1 MQQAESARPFGM
13 AVAAS
18 RDRTHPPPHPCN
30 KFLLK
35 DLLVV
40 YTGEEH
46 KEQKDIR
53 RKKKKILGYYYASNF
68 PTAFGTI
75 ASKEIVHEE
84 TNNCKG
90 GVFFSVSDKE
100 TSCLR
105 ENSVRNR
112 CDTDSLS
119 TDIFVRRME
128 RVDTPLAIMSEF
140 YTCNKKKT
148 PPPRAGQGKKKTE

>member
-1 MQQAESARPFGM
+1 MCTRERNTRSKR
-13 AVAAS
+13 
-18 RDRTHPPPHPCN
+18 
-30 KFLLK
+30 
-35 DLLVV
+35 
-40 YTGEEH
+40 YTEGGE
-46 KEQKDIR
+46 KS
-53 RKKKKILGYYYASNF
+53 LGYYYASNF

-90 GVFFSVSDKE
+90 GVFSDKE

-112 CDTDSLS
+112 CDTGSLS

-128 RVDTPLAIMSEF
+128 RVDIPLTIMSEF
-140 YTCNKKKT
+140 STCNKKT
-148 PPPRAGQGKKKTE
+148 PPPPPRVGQGKKEKKEGKKRVIASDRHNQLARSDRRNIDP